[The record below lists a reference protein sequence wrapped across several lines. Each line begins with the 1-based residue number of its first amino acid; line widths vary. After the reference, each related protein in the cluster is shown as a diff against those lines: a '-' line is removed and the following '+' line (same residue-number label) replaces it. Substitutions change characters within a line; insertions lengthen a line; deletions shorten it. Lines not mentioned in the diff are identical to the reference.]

1 MKSVLVTGASGFI
14 GSALV
19 VRLESEGYKVIQF
32 SSTDCDI
39 SDVNFTKNYKDS
51 NFFHVFHL
59 ASKTFVPD
67 SWENPYD
74 FYKTSILGTVNIL
87 DLCRIKKIPLTYVSA
102 YLYGI
107 PEVLPIKENHRVKP
121 NNPYAHSKFLAEDLC
136 KFYSEFHDV
145 KVSIARPFN
154 VYGKGQKKTFL
165 IPWIINQVLYEN
177 NIKVKDLK
185 PKRDYIYL
193 DDLVSG
199 LICTLRSKEQF
210 SIFNFGSGKSL
221 SVLDIIAIIQ
231 KIAGTKKEIISEKQ
245 ERIHEIMN
253 VIADIKKSREYLNWT
268 PIHSFENGIREILN
282 KEIKVYGQQ
291 GNK

>member
-1 MKSVLVTGASGFI
+1 MRSILVTGASGFI

-19 VRLESEGYKVIQF
+19 ARLESMDYKVTQF
-32 SSTDCDI
+32 CSTDGEI
-39 SDVNFTKNYKDS
+39 ADVNFIKKYEDS

-107 PEVLPIKENHRVKP
+107 PEELPIKEDHRIKP

-165 IPWIINQVLYEN
+165 IPLIINQVLNED
-177 NIKVKDLK
+177 NIKVRDLK

-210 SIFNFGSGKSL
+210 SIFNFGSGKGL
-221 SVLDIIAIIQ
+221 SVSDIIEIIQ
-231 KIAGTKKEIISEKQ
+231 NIAGTNKEIISEKK
-245 ERIHEIMN
+245 ERIHEIMS
-253 VIADIKKSREYLNWT
+253 VIADVKKSKEYLNWIPT
-268 PIHSFENGIREILN
+268 YSFEEGVREIL
-282 KEIKVYGQQ
+282 KQELKVNG
-291 GNK
+291 

>member
-1 MKSVLVTGASGFI
+1 MKSILVTGASGFI

-19 VRLESEGYKVIQF
+19 NRLQFMGYKVTQF
-32 SSTDCDI
+32 SSIDGDI
-39 SDVNFTKNYKDS
+39 SDVNFTKEYKNS

-74 FYKTSILGTVNIL
+74 FYKTAILGTVNIL
-87 DLCRIKKIPLTYVSA
+87 QLCRVKNIPLTYVSA

-107 PEVLPIKENHRVKP
+107 PEDLPINEGHRVKP

-154 VYGKGQKKTFL
+154 VYGVGQKKTFL
-165 IPWIINQVLYEN
+165 IPFIIKQVLYED
-177 NIKVKDLK
+177 NITVKDLN

-193 DDLVSG
+193 DDLISG
-199 LICTLRSKEQF
+199 LISTISCKEKF
-210 SIFNFGSGKSL
+210 SIFNFGSGKGL
-221 SVLDIIAIIQ
+221 SVSEIIKTIQ
-231 KIAGTKKEIISEKQ
+231 KIAGTNKEIISEKK

-253 VIADIKKSREYLNWT
+253 VIADVKKSREYLNWT
-268 PIHSFENGIREILN
+268 PSYSFEDGVREIL
-282 KEIKVYGQQ
+282 KQELKLHG
-291 GNK
+291 